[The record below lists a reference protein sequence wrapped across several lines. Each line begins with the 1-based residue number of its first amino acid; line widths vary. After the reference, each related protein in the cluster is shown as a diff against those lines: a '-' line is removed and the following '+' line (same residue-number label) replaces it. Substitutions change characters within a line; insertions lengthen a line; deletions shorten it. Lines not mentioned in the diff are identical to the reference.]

1 MAIENLLENV
11 DSQIIKIRT
20 KSLDVSFNEL
30 YDMYKNGELT
40 ISPDYQR
47 LFRWEE
53 EKQSRFVE
61 SLILEMP
68 VPPIF
73 VIETDDGIYELIDGL
88 QRISSYLHFRGEKLD
103 VEDDDPDDEHDEANQ
118 DDYLRLEG
126 CDIVPDLNGLTF
138 NELPKALQIKIK
150 RSFVRMEVIKKESET
165 ALKYHMFK
173 RLNTGGELLSAQ
185 EIRNCTIRL
194 LGAQGMDFLEECS
207 HNKDFAN
214 VIKRIGKDKLKTR
227 YDQEL
232 VLRFFAIKNDI
243 ENYRYPVTEY
253 LTRYLENVTTE
264 ETPFDYDKE
273 RKIFQDTFRFINE
286 QIGEAAFSGMAI
298 SGTIKNEF
306 VLYYF
311 DGIAIPLALLIDQI
325 NACNC
330 ATEIKTK
337 IEEIKFGQELQSYK
351 TGSVNGVRTRIK
363 LFMEGVQEILER
375 K

>member
-73 VIETDDGIYELIDGL
+73 VIETDDGICELIDGL

-138 NELPKALQIKIK
+138 NELPKACRL
-150 RSFVRMEVIKKESET
+150 RSSVALFVWK
-165 ALKYHMFK
+165 
-173 RLNTGGELLSAQ
+173 
-185 EIRNCTIRL
+185 
-194 LGAQGMDFLEECS
+194 
-207 HNKDFAN
+207 
-214 VIKRIGKDKLKTR
+214 
-227 YDQEL
+227 
-232 VLRFFAIKNDI
+232 
-243 ENYRYPVTEY
+243 
-253 LTRYLENVTTE
+253 
-264 ETPFDYDKE
+264 
-273 RKIFQDTFRFINE
+273 
-286 QIGEAAFSGMAI
+286 
-298 SGTIKNEF
+298 
-306 VLYYF
+306 
-311 DGIAIPLALLIDQI
+311 
-325 NACNC
+325 
-330 ATEIKTK
+330 
-337 IEEIKFGQELQSYK
+337 
-351 TGSVNGVRTRIK
+351 
-363 LFMEGVQEILER
+363 
-375 K
+375 

>member
-1 MAIENLLENV
+1 MAIEGLIENI

-30 YDMYKNGELT
+30 YDMYENGELT

-88 QRISSYLHFRGEKLD
+88 QRISSYLHFRGERLG
-103 VEDDDPDDEHDEANQ
+103 VESEDDDSGDLE
-118 DDYLRLEG
+118 DYLRLQG

-207 HNKDFAN
+207 HNKDFTN

-232 VLRFFAIKNDI
+232 VLRFFATKNDI

-253 LTRYLENVTTE
+253 LTRFLEKITTGE
-264 ETPFDYDKE
+264 MAFNYDKE
-273 RKIFQDTFRFINE
+273 RQIFQDTFRFINE
-286 QIGEAAFSGMAI
+286 HLGEEAFSGKTS
-298 SGTIKNEF
+298 SGTVKNEF

-311 DGIAIPLALLIDQI
+311 DGIAVPLALLIDQI
-325 NACNC
+325 NNC
-330 ATEIKTK
+330 DYAVAIKTR
-337 IEEIKFGQELQSYK
+337 IEGIKFGQDLQSYK

-363 LFMEGVQEILER
+363 LFTEGVQEILDSE
-375 K
+375 

>member
-1 MAIENLLENV
+1 
-11 DSQIIKIRT
+11 
-20 KSLDVSFNEL
+20 
-30 YDMYKNGELT
+30 
-40 ISPDYQR
+40 
-47 LFRWEE
+47 
-53 EKQSRFVE
+53 
-61 SLILEMP
+61 
-68 VPPIF
+68 
-73 VIETDDGIYELIDGL
+73 
-88 QRISSYLHFRGEKLD
+88 
-103 VEDDDPDDEHDEANQ
+103 
-118 DDYLRLEG
+118 
-126 CDIVPDLNGLTF
+126 
-138 NELPKALQIKIK
+138 
-150 RSFVRMEVIKKESET
+150 
-165 ALKYHMFK
+165 
-173 RLNTGGELLSAQ
+173 
-185 EIRNCTIRL
+185 
-194 LGAQGMDFLEECS
+194 MDFLEECS

-253 LTRYLENVTTE
+253 LTRYLEKVTTE

-286 QIGEAAFSGMAI
+286 QIGEAAFSGKAS

-311 DGIAIPLALLIDQI
+311 DGIAIPLALLIDQV

>member
-1 MAIENLLENV
+1 MAIENLIENV

-30 YDMYKNGELT
+30 YDMYQNKELT

-73 VIETDDGIYELIDGL
+73 VIETDDGVYELIDGL
-88 QRISSYLHFRGEKLD
+88 QRISSYLHFRGERLGET
-103 VEDDDPDDEHDEANQ
+103 EDDFLVLH
-118 DDYLRLEG
+118 G
-126 CDIVPDLNGLTF
+126 CDIVDDLNGLTF
-138 NELPKALQIKIK
+138 NKLPKALQIKIK
-150 RSFVRMEVIKKESET
+150 RSFVRMEVIKKESEIS
-165 ALKYHMFK
+165 LKYHMFK

-194 LGAQGMDFLEECS
+194 LGSDGINFLEECS
-207 HNKDFAN
+207 KNKDFES
-214 VIKRIGKDKLKTR
+214 VINRVAPEKRKTR

-232 VLRFFAIKNDI
+232 ILRFFAIKNDI

-253 LTRYLENVTTE
+253 LTRYLEKMTTGE
-264 ETPFDYDKE
+264 VQFDYKKE
-273 RKIFQDTFRFINE
+273 KAIFEQTFKFINDNW
-286 QIGEAAFSGMAI
+286 GEEAFSGKTTN
-298 SGTIKNEF
+298 GTMRNEF

-311 DGIAIPLALLIDQI
+311 DGIAISIASLIEQI
-325 NACNC
+325 VKYDC
-330 ATEIKTK
+330 TDKIIERVDKIKYGT
-337 IEEIKFGQELQSYK
+337 ELQSYK

-363 LFMEGVQEILER
+363 LFTEGVKEVLDGR
-375 K
+375 

>member
-1 MAIENLLENV
+1 MGIEGLIENV

-20 KSLDVSFNEL
+20 KSLDISFNEL

-73 VIETDDGIYELIDGL
+73 VIEADEGIYELIDGL
-88 QRISSYLHFRGEKLD
+88 QRISSYLHFRGESLGEENED
-103 VEDDDPDDEHDEANQ
+103 GDTEGVE
-118 DDYLRLEG
+118 DYLRLQG

-194 LGAQGMDFLEECS
+194 LGAKGMDFLEECS
-207 HNKDFAN
+207 RNRDFIN
-214 VIKRIGKDKLKTR
+214 VIKRIGREKFKTR

-232 VLRFFAIKNDI
+232 VLRFFATKNDI

-253 LTRYLENVTTE
+253 LTRFLEKITTE
-264 ETPFDYDKE
+264 EMAFDYDKE
-273 RKIFQDTFRFINE
+273 RQVFQDTFHFINE
-286 QIGEAAFSGMAI
+286 QLGEDAFSGKTGA
-298 SGTIKNEF
+298 GAFRNEF
-306 VLYYF
+306 ILYYY
-311 DGIAIPLALLIDQI
+311 DGIAVPLASLIDQI
-325 NACNC
+325 NCCDC
-330 ATEIKTK
+330 AASITAR
-337 IEEIKFGQELQSYK
+337 IEEIKFGQDIQSYK
-351 TGSVNGVRTRIK
+351 TGSVNGVRNRIR
-363 LFMEGVQEILER
+363 LFTEGVQEILDGQ
-375 K
+375 